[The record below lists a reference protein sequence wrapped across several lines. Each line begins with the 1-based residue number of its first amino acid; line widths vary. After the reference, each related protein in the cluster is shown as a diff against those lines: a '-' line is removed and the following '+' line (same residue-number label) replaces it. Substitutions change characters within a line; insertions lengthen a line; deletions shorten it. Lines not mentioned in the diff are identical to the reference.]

1 MVFMLLLIVNLQR
14 KHACVI
20 GSSSAISKQQF
31 LLVCKVL
38 LDCMPYSVLAWLY
51 LMILY
56 TLVEFGICGAV
67 DWLHTID

>member
-38 LDCMPYSVLAWLY
+38 LDCMPYRVLAWLY
-51 LMILY
+51 LMILPWLSLVYVVQLTGY
-56 TLVEFGICGAV
+56 TQ
-67 DWLHTID
+67 